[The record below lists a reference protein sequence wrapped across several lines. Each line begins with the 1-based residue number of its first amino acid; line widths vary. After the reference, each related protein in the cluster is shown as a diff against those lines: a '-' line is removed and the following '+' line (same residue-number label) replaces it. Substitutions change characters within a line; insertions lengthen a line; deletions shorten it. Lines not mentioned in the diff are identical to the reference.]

1 MSIDLLKVIPKKISL
16 NLRLALSPR
25 HRVYYA
31 SRWPEEQGSKD
42 LYVIPRSLCIQL
54 GGQAG
59 AEVEESFTSLAAGPV
74 ETGAAEAGSPF

>member
-1 MSIDLLKVIPKKISL
+1 MTFEAVSPSPRFSV
-16 NLRLALSPR
+16 SPR

-42 LYVIPRSLCIQL
+42 LYAIARSLCIQL

-59 AEVEESFTSLAAGPV
+59 AEVEESFTCLAAGPLKA
-74 ETGAAEAGSPF
+74 GAAEAGSPF